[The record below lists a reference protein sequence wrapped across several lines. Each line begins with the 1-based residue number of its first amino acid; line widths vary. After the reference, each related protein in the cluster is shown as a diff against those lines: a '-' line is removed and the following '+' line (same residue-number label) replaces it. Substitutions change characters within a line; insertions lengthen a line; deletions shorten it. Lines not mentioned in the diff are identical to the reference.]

1 MHKSSCGL
9 CVLGKKNLRNVTGHS
24 SRRVICVVLFC
35 YYTGKVNIDYKNK
48 NRVKTNL
55 KCYI

>member
-9 CVLGKKNLRNVTGHS
+9 CILGKKNLRNVTGHS

-55 KCYI
+55 KC